1 MIIFQKVLKMNK
13 DRREFLKV
21 TGLTGM
27 GVFSG
32 NIWELYAQN
41 NDFKGHQL
49 MTKELQL
56 NLIGPYGPWANSLY
70 NEKIPSLSFRND
82 TFSDLNNWR
91 DLAKE
96 RVKERM
102 GVLDIGELPKVTVD
116 QVIRYDGLICEEI
129 SYQLP
134 FGRPTKAVVL
144 KPENASG
151 KLPAVL
157 GLHCHGGNKYLGL
170 DKIAKTKDDVPEHVK
185 AHHATYYEGKA
196 WANELA
202 KQGYVVMVHDTFAFG
217 SRRVMLE
224 DVPVERR
231 SGIWEF
237 DMTKQ
242 SNIDS
247 YNSWASDHESIMA
260 KSLFCAGTSW
270 PAVYF
275 AEDQLALSILASRS
289 DVDPDRLG
297 CAGLSGGG
305 LRTVMLG
312 GLDPRISCSVCVGFM
327 TTWTDFLLYKSYT
340 HTWMIYVPL
349 LPRELDFPDIMSLR
363 APLPTM
369 VLNDIEDNLF
379 TLNEMKKADKM
390 LQQVFDKAGA
400 SDKYKCSFHPG
411 PHKFDLAMQKEAFDW
426 FDRWLK
432 A

>member
-49 MTKELQL
+49 MTKEQQL

-82 TFSDLNNWR
+82 TFSDLINWR

-102 GVLDIGELPKVTVD
+102 GVLDIGEVPKVTVH

-170 DKIAKTKDDVPEHVK
+170 NKISKTKDDVPEHVK
-185 AHHATYYEGKA
+185 AHLATYYEGKA

-231 SGIWEF
+231 GGISEF

-247 YNSWASDHESIMA
+247 YNSWASDHESIIA

-275 AEDQLALSILASRS
+275 AEDQMALSILSSRS

-369 VLNDIEDNLF
+369 VLNDLEDNLF

-400 SDKYKCSFHPG
+400 SDKYKCSFYPG
-411 PHKFDLAMQKEAFDW
+411 PHKFDMAMQKEAFEW